1 MGFFDKL
8 RGGSTSDLSPRAAML
23 LACISMVGADG
34 DIDDDEIAIIN
45 RIDGK
50 QVTPAWDQAVR
61 VWKQVGNPRDCV
73 ALTTPHLDEP
83 QRRFT
88 LANLVDIAMAD
99 GVLGGAEKSLLQA
112 YLDAFGLDEAF
123 VNGVAE
129 FVSVKNDRSAFQ
141 S

>member
-1 MGFFDKL
+1 MSFFDKL
-8 RGGSTSDLSPRAAML
+8 RGASTSDMTPRAAML

-61 VWKQVGNPRDCV
+61 VWKQVSNPRDCV
-73 ALTTPHLDEP
+73 ALTAPKLDEA

-99 GVLGGAEKSLLQA
+99 GVLGGAEQQLLQD
-112 YLDAFGLDEAF
+112 YLQAFGLDDGF
-123 VNGVAE
+123 VNSLAE
-129 FVSVKNDRSAFQ
+129 FVSIKNDRSPFTV
-141 S
+141 

>member
-1 MGFFDKL
+1 MSFFDKL
-8 RGGSTSDLSPRAAML
+8 RGASETALTPRAAML

-34 DIDDDEIAIIN
+34 DIEDDEIAIIN

-61 VWKQVGNPRDCV
+61 AWKQVAHPQDCIAMV
-73 ALTTPHLDEP
+73 APMLDEA

-99 GVLGGAEKSLLQA
+99 GTLAGAEQRLLEGYLA
-112 YLDAFGLDEAF
+112 AFDLDAGF
-123 VNGVAE
+123 VDALAGIIAI
-129 FVSVKNDRSAFQ
+129 KNDRSPFTN
-141 S
+141 

>member
-1 MGFFDKL
+1 MSFFDKL
-8 RGGSTSDLSPRAAML
+8 RGVSASDLSPRAAML

-61 VWKQVGNPRDCV
+61 VWKQIGNPRDCV
-73 ALTTPHLDEP
+73 ALTAPKLDEA

-99 GVLGGAEKSLLQA
+99 GVLGGAEQQLLEG

-123 VNGVAE
+123 VNAVAE
-129 FVSVKNDRSAFQ
+129 AVSVKNDRSPFL

>member
-1 MGFFDKL
+1 MSFFDKL
-8 RGGSTSDLSPRAAML
+8 RGASANDLSPRAAML

-61 VWKQVGNPRDCV
+61 AWRGIGNPMDCI
-73 ALTTPHLDEP
+73 AMTASRLDDA

-99 GVLGGAEKSLLQA
+99 GVLGGAEQQLLQG
-112 YLDAFGLDEAF
+112 YLEAFGLDDAF
-123 VNGVAE
+123 VDAVADV
-129 FVSVKNDRSAFQ
+129 VSVKNDRSPFQ

>member
-1 MGFFDKL
+1 MSFFNKL
-8 RGGSTSDLSPRAAML
+8 RGASASDLSPRAAML

-50 QVTPAWDQAVR
+50 TVTPAWDQAVR

-73 ALTTPHLDEP
+73 ALTVPHLDDA

-99 GVLGGAEKSLLQA
+99 GVLGGLEQALLQG
-112 YLDAFGLDEAF
+112 YLDAFGLDEGF
-123 VNGVAE
+123 VNGLAE
-129 FVSVKNDRSAFQ
+129 FVSVKNDRSPFQ